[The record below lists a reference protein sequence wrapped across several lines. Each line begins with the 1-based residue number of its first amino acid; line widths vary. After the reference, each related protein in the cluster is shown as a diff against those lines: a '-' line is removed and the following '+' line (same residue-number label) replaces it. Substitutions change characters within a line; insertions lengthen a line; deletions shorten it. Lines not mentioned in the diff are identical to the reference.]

1 MTQEMQLSVK
11 ILQMTAFELQEHI
24 EKELEENPVLDDTG
38 EMFNTELKEKIDFTE
53 MAKQFEY
60 SPSDSK
66 VYSKDDEAVSPF
78 NFISESKSLN
88 EYLME
93 QVSELDE
100 TELCK
105 SVCNYIIE
113 SLDSKGYLDMTAEIL
128 AAELRIEKEI
138 VDYAIN
144 VVQSLEPEGIAA
156 RNLKECLK
164 IQIARKGLVD
174 VNIYRI
180 IDEYLELLAEN
191 KFNIIAKELGI
202 DVIKAQEYGD
212 LIRTLQPKPS
222 SGFYTGE
229 QVKYV
234 VPDAYIKKIDKE
246 YFVIMNDE
254 LGPKLTISTI
264 YKQILKSDSDKEAV
278 EYIKDKLNSA
288 VFLIKSIEHRKTT
301 IYRVLEKII
310 ELQKEFFDYGK
321 ERLKPMTLREIA
333 DSLEIHESTVSR
345 AIRDKYVLTDRGT
358 IRIKD
363 MFTTG
368 MSSSRGGEDV
378 STNIIK
384 NSIAKLI
391 EEEDKKSPLS
401 DQHLCDVLNKTGTN
415 ISRRTVAKYREEL
428 GIKSSKGR
436 KRF

>member
-60 SPSDSK
+60 SPSDFR

-88 EYLME
+88 EYLKE

-113 SLDSKGYLDMTAEIL
+113 SLDSKGYLDMTAEVL
-128 AAELRIEKEI
+128 ATELRIEKEI

-144 VVQSLEPEGIAA
+144 VVQSLEPVGIAA

-164 IQIARKGLVD
+164 IQIARKGIVD

-191 KFNIIAKELGI
+191 KFNTIAKELGI
-202 DVIKAQEYGD
+202 EVITAQEYGD

-229 QVKYV
+229 QVKYI
-234 VPDAYIKKIDKE
+234 VPDACIKKIDKE

-254 LGPKLTISTI
+254 LGPKLTISAI
-264 YKQILKSDSDKEAV
+264 YKQILKNDSDKEAV

-310 ELQKEFFDYGK
+310 EIQKDFFDYGK

-358 IRIKD
+358 IKIKD

-401 DQHLCDVLNKTGTN
+401 DQHICDVLNRNGTN

>member
-24 EKELEENPVLDDTG
+24 EKELEENPILDDTG
-38 EMFNTELKEKIDFTE
+38 EMFNTELKDKIDFTE
-53 MAKQFEY
+53 IAKQFEY

-66 VYSKDDEAVSPF
+66 VYTQDDEEVSPF
-78 NFISESKSLN
+78 NFISESKSLS
-88 EYLME
+88 EYLIE
-93 QVSELDE
+93 QVSDLDE
-100 TELCK
+100 SELCK

-113 SLDSKGYLDMTAEIL
+113 CLDSKGYLDIPSGVLAE
-128 AAELRIEKEI
+128 ELRIEKEK
-138 VDYAIN
+138 VDYALC
-144 VVQSLEPEGIAA
+144 VVQSLDPAGIAA
-156 RNLKECLK
+156 RDLKECLK
-164 IQIARKGLVD
+164 LQIARRGIED

-180 IDEYLELLAEN
+180 IEEYLELLADN
-191 KFNIIAKELGI
+191 KFTAIAKELGI
-202 DVIKAQEYGD
+202 DVVKAQEYGD

-234 VPDAYIKKIDKE
+234 IPDAYIKKLDKE
-246 YFVIMNDE
+246 YIIIMNDE
-254 LGPKLTISTI
+254 LGPKLTISSL
-264 YKQILKSDSDKEAV
+264 YKQILKADSDKEAV

-310 ELQKEFFDYGK
+310 ELQKEFFDHGK
-321 ERLKPMTLREIA
+321 EHLRPMTLREIA

-358 IRIKD
+358 IKIKD
-363 MFTTG
+363 LFTTG
-368 MSSSRGGEDV
+368 MSSSKGGEDV

-384 NSIAKLI
+384 NAITKLI
-391 EEEDKKSPLS
+391 EVEDKKSPLS
-401 DQHLCDVLNKTGTN
+401 DQYICDVLNKDGTN
-415 ISRRTVAKYREEL
+415 ISRRTVAKYREEM